1 MSSCCMCSWL
11 HVYSGWRHV
20 YSGGCM
26 CIQVAACAEGLGFD
40 SQLVPECPLLNRRVK
55 KKVNL

>member
-1 MSSCCMCSWL
+1 MCIQ
-11 HVYSGWRHV
+11 VGGMCIQV
-20 YSGGCM
+20 AACVVGCM
-26 CIQVAACAEGLGFD
+26 CIQVAARAEGLGFN